1 MIFLNRRRTPLNQET
16 TKDPSKYW
24 YVEKYVY
31 GELKET
37 IEVPLKT
44 STKFTA
50 IKSGYLD
57 DLFHGWSINSAST
70 TITFNDTSSYVNTN
84 SNVKKYFDS
93 NNTIKLY
100 AVYAYSTVT
109 ITTDNASVAGSNDTA
124 NIVATGIFIATADG
138 TIDVYGNTTKATQ
151 TIVNGS
157 TTKTD
162 TTYGNVS
169 IDITDADDVKTTVS
183 VNIKTGSKKTN
194 AIKTGDVISYT
205 VIGKMLKSVN
215 QGNGTV
221 TIDSAY
227 ISFNSSV
234 PLYDL
239 KSSPKYRVESHTA

>member
-70 TITFNDTSSYVNTN
+70 TVTFNDTSSYVNTN

-109 ITTDNASVAGSNDTA
+109 ITTDSATVTGSNDIA
-124 NIVATGIFIATADG
+124 NIVATGTFIATADG
-138 TIDVYGNTTKATQ
+138 TIDVSGYTTKAVQ

-162 TTYGNVS
+162 TTYGNVTL
-169 IDITDADDVKTTVS
+169 DITDVDDVKTTVS

-227 ISFNSSV
+227 ISFNSTV

-239 KSSPKYRVESHTA
+239 KTSQKYRVVSHTA

>member
-1 MIFLNRRRTPLNQET
+1 MIFFNRRRTPLNQET

-31 GELKET
+31 GELTET

-70 TITFNDTSSYVNTN
+70 TVTFNDTSSYVNTN

-100 AVYAYSTVT
+100 AVYMYATDTCTTDSATVT
-109 ITTDNASVAGSNDTA
+109 GSNDMS
-124 NIVATGIFIATADG
+124 NIVATGTFIATADG
-138 TIDVYGNTTKATQ
+138 TIDVYGNSTKAVQ
-151 TIVNGS
+151 TIVNDS

-169 IDITDADDVKTTVS
+169 LDITDADDVKTTVS
-183 VNIKTGSKKTN
+183 VNTKTGSKKTN
-194 AIKTGDVISYT
+194 SIKTGDVISYT
-205 VIGKMLKSVN
+205 IIGKMTKNVN

-239 KSSPKYRVESHTA
+239 KKSPKYRVTSHTA